1 MGETAKS
8 AAHASSAT
16 PSVGPVLVET
26 RQGAVTSLVLNRPEK
41 LNALNN
47 ELATALIE
55 AFTRLENDPTVH
67 VVLLTGA
74 GRGFCAG
81 GDLGVIGKGRE
92 SGATE
97 QLEPLLRSGMQ
108 AVLKIRTMPQ
118 PVIAVVHGPA
128 AGAGM
133 NIALAADIRLA
144 SEDATFG
151 QNFSRVGLYPD
162 YGGTFFLPQLVG
174 PAKAAEMFYTG
185 DMIDAQTAL
194 QLGIVN
200 HVHPAAQ
207 LEAAART
214 LAEKIAQGPPVSI
227 RAIKQAIFGA
237 QKKELAHALE
247 MEVRQQIHCYL
258 SEDCREGIRAFMEKR
273 KPKFQ
278 GK

>member
-1 MGETAKS
+1 MMSESAQATAS
-8 AAHASSAT
+8 EQ
-16 PSVGPVLVET
+16 VLLET
-26 RQGAVTSLVLNRPEK
+26 RHGGIVSLVLNRPEK

-47 ELATALIE
+47 EVATALNE
-55 AFTRLENDPTVH
+55 TFTRLGDDPGVH
-67 VVLLTGA
+67 VVVLSGA
-74 GRGFCAG
+74 GRAFCAG

-92 SGATE
+92 SGKTDE
-97 QLEPLLRSGMQ
+97 LEPLLRSGMQ

-118 PVIAVVHGPA
+118 PVIAVVHGAA

-144 SEDATFG
+144 SEEATFG
-151 QNFSRVGLYPD
+151 ENFARVGLYPD

-185 DMIDAQTAL
+185 EMIDSATAL
-194 QLGIVN
+194 RLGIVN
-200 HVHPAAQ
+200 HVYPATQ

-227 RAIKQAIFGA
+227 RAIKQAVFGA
-237 QKKELAHALE
+237 QEKELTRALE
-247 MEVRQQIHCYL
+247 QEVRQQIQCYL

-273 KPKFQ
+273 RPKFQ